1 MHPLGIC
8 FPYLVYYHR
17 VVRHAGCDSA
27 CLMARVQ
34 LVSSISHCKSR
45 VVPNIWMRLNIF
57 TDSHL
62 HEDIEMT
69 YLGAPLASA
78 LSTIVSCSDCGTVS
92 VMHCAITLAHFWM
105 IFYGIVLV
113 MVIPKWCVAEG
124 EVQAAAPRRRSLLRT
139 P

>member
-1 MHPLGIC
+1 
-8 FPYLVYYHR
+8 
-17 VVRHAGCDSA
+17 
-27 CLMARVQ
+27 
-34 LVSSISHCKSR
+34 
-45 VVPNIWMRLNIF
+45 MRLNIL

-69 YLGAPLASA
+69 YLGAPLALA
-78 LSTIVSCSDCGTVS
+78 MSTIVSCSDCCTVS
-92 VMHCAITLAHFWM
+92 VMHCAITLAHFLM